1 MGFLWSHI
9 SISESLLVPSLLCF
23 FICFSV
29 CLRCSFRPPAVVDS
43 EKVYHCLNRVKI
55 GCLSG
60 ATQLKAMNETTNHIM
75 ILRNVIFNEGLFYKW
90 TSRVPDWHVCSIFKP
105 CRISFCSSVT
115 VSLSAPL
122 APSLR
127 KKLSLEK
134 LFRKKAI
141 CLSFCAPSLSLDDL
155 FDCIARLSSS
165 FRQFSQR
172 KPCHNPEFLT
182 RQQLPGRATVDQC
195 WINTRDKL
203 QSCA

>member
-1 MGFLWSHI
+1 MNMLTTTAEERESISDVCIVLLMAAVQREQILSCWTWLEKREAINSNNPLIVLHYSALCFFLVLLIFSLHLSFSSLVRQSLLLFSFFISCYLVDAQNASVGFLWSHI

-90 TSRVPDWHVCSIFKP
+90 T
-105 CRISFCSSVT
+105 
-115 VSLSAPL
+115 
-122 APSLR
+122 
-127 KKLSLEK
+127 
-134 LFRKKAI
+134 
-141 CLSFCAPSLSLDDL
+141 
-155 FDCIARLSSS
+155 
-165 FRQFSQR
+165 
-172 KPCHNPEFLT
+172 
-182 RQQLPGRATVDQC
+182 
-195 WINTRDKL
+195 
-203 QSCA
+203 